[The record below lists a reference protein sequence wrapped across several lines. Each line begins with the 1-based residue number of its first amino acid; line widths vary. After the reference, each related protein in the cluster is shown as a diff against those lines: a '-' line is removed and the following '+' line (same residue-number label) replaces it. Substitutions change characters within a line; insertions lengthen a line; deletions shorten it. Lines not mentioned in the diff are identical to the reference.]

1 MKQILFTVSALAIAI
16 SSMAARPMV
25 KPAPKGN
32 SIYGVVNEARSGRT
46 VMGAPGVAKAASL
59 DDLLADPEGTVFS
72 GPFDSETA
80 AFTGFQNSDQGRAEN
95 PSKYYQYYSGCPYSI
110 NAVRVVGMFNYWDDV
125 DYDWYMCGDR
135 PGYDENYNMTN
146 PVTFEVSFYRIGDDG
161 MPGECVYTKNIPL
174 KGRYVGAV
182 YGMEGNQGPL
192 MEFIADLGEEVKL
205 ETGYMSFSAAKLDG
219 ETPSCWFS
227 LFTATS
233 SFGYGLVD
241 MTPYGYIGANPCIFS
256 LIGPGDL
263 AVSKALKIAD
273 IQAPV
278 SVSNGT
284 HEAVRVA
291 LSNVGADPIS
301 DITLQLYV
309 DNKLVSTEKPGITL
323 ASLADHNYT
332 FAQRIDLS
340 APGTHVVTV
349 KNVTPGDENISL
361 GSASV
366 ETTTLAEGEKTPS
379 GGIYSYEEDAIVRVS
394 VGDIDNTSDPTEEGY
409 EDFTNISTD
418 ITVGMTLQLMAE
430 FNPDGDGGYIGA
442 WVDWN
447 NDGLFTGE
455 GEFMGYLMDDYIPVA
470 IPEGINVTPGA
481 KTLRIVGNT
490 GGEVP
495 APHGEYYYGQTEDYT
510 LNVVRSANSAA
521 AVVDVKELE
530 SEISDG
536 TSVLDFVLSNEGD
549 VALEG
554 NITIF
559 YELPAIYEQ
568 RESVAA
574 APENVTVKRAKKV
587 LPASQAA
594 VDEDV
599 VHVLRYDSGQYDAIG
614 VGNFDDAIFGQYYP
628 AEIMQSICGMKISSV
643 DAYINEVPRTAI
655 AQIYEKNGDAYEVVA
670 EKEFTPV
677 AESWN
682 HVVFDTPY
690 TISGKDLI
698 YAVKIIGMVPNH
710 YYIGIDKSSAVRGY
724 GDLCNVGGST
734 WWSMADLG
742 IDSNFCV
749 RANVTGEPT
758 AEISWLSVDKTKIS
772 VEAGKSEKIAA
783 TVNGGNLFA
792 GTYEARI
799 ILSSNDPLAPSMEI
813 PVYMTKT
820 MSSGLDIT
828 TLKNSEVK
836 VAGNK
841 LMVVSDKE
849 IEKVVVTNVAGMTTG
864 RNTVSGNSVA
874 VSIDNCASGVY
885 VVSIKY
891 ADGSK
896 DNMKMVIKR

>member
-1 MKQILFTVSALAIAI
+1 
-16 SSMAARPMV
+16 MAARPMV
-25 KPAPKGN
+25 MPAPKGN
-32 SIYGVVNEARSGRT
+32 SIYGVVDEQRGGKT
-46 VMGAPGVAKAASL
+46 VMNAPVNGKALTL

-72 GPFDSETA
+72 GPYDSETA
-80 AFTGFQNSDQGRAEN
+80 AFTGYQNSDQGRPQNA
-95 PSKYYQYYSGCPYSI
+95 SKYYQYYSGCPYSI
-110 NAVRVVGMFNYWDDV
+110 NAVRVVGMFNYWDEV
-125 DYDWYMCGDR
+125 DYEWYMCGDR

-205 ETGYMSFSAAKLDG
+205 ETGFMSFSAAKIDG

-233 SFGYGLVD
+233 SFGYGMVD
-241 MTPYGYIGANPCIFS
+241 MTPYGYIGANPCVFS

-263 AVSKALKIAD
+263 AASKALKIVGL
-273 IQAPV
+273 QAPV
-278 SVSNGT
+278 SVSSGT
-284 HEAVRVA
+284 HETVRVA
-291 LSNVGADPIS
+291 LSNVGAEPIS

-309 DNKLVSTEKPGITL
+309 DNKLVATEKPGITL

-332 FAQRIDLS
+332 FAQRVDLS
-340 APGTHVVTV
+340 APGKHVVTV
-349 KNVTPGDENISL
+349 KNVTPGDENTSL
-361 GSASV
+361 ADASV

-379 GGIYSYEEDAIVRVS
+379 GGAYSYEEDAIVRVS
-394 VGDIDNTSDPTEEGY
+394 VGDIDNTSGPADDGY

-418 ITVGMTLQLMAE
+418 ITVGMTLQLTAE

-455 GEFMGYLMDDYIPVA
+455 GEFMGYLLDDYIPVA
-470 IPEGINVTPGA
+470 IPEGLSMTPGA
-481 KTLRIVGNT
+481 KTLRVVGNT
-490 GGEVP
+490 GGDAP

-510 LNVVRSANSAA
+510 LNVVRPGNSAA
-521 AVVDVKELE
+521 AVVDVRELE
-530 SEISDG
+530 SEVSENV
-536 TSVLDFVLSNEGD
+536 SVLDFVLSNEGD
-549 VALEG
+549 VTLDG
-554 NITIF
+554 NITIT
-559 YELPAIYEQ
+559 YELPAVYEQ

-574 APENVTVKRAKKV
+574 APENVAVKRAKKV
-587 LPASQAA
+587 LPAAQVAA
-594 VDEDV
+594 DEDV

-628 AEIMQSICGMKISSV
+628 AEIMQSICGMKISSI

-655 AQIYEKNGDAYEVVA
+655 AQIYEKNGDDYVVVA

-682 HVVFDTPY
+682 HVVFDTPH

-698 YAVKIIGMVPNH
+698 YAVKIVGMIPDR

-758 AEISWLSVDKTKIS
+758 AEISWLSVDKKQVS

-783 TVNGGNLFA
+783 TVDGKNLLG

-799 ILSSNDPLAPSMEI
+799 VLSSNDPLSPSLSI
-813 PVYMTKT
+813 PVYLTKS
-820 MSSGLDIT
+820 MSSGLDIS

-836 VAGNK
+836 VAGDK

-849 IEKVVVTNVAGMTTG
+849 INTVVVTGVAGITTV
-864 RNTVSGNSVA
+864 RETVSGNSVA
-874 VSIDNCASGVY
+874 VSLDNCESGVY
-885 VVSIKY
+885 VVGIKY
-891 ADGSK
+891 ADGSS
-896 DNMKMVIKR
+896 DNVKMVIKR